1 MHPSNTS
8 NRLKKLLLLVATSLL
23 SCTIGTVQA
32 ERFDDG
38 LIKPYVAAVKGKRV
52 GFVPIAMT
60 IDLTRAWYA
69 GMKQE
74 AERLGYQLIVRDPN
88 WKVDVAVQAADQLI
102 NEKPDIL
109 VLHSDDL
116 QAFNRQVAKAH
127 AAGIRVIQIAL
138 KSPTSGDAFIGP
150 DWYDV
155 GQREALAML
164 KLCGNG
170 SGKSGKV
177 AIIHGPGVS
186 AANRTILPGIED
198 TLAQHKDISVVSRQ
212 SGDWDANKARSIA
225 ATLLKQNP
233 QLCGFIGLW
242 EGEDIGIVNAVRQA
256 GLTGK
261 VAVVTMGG
269 GNREA
274 GCNQIASDGYSAY
287 VKWDVRGQ
295 IRDLNNAISM
305 LLQTKPKP
313 GSAPFSLYTP
323 ATTLTKADLTPNS
336 CWTLEELSKP

>member
-1 MHPSNTS
+1 MKFL
-8 NRLKKLLLLVATSLL
+8 RLAVAALSL
-23 SCTIGTVQA
+23 IAIATVHA

-38 LIKPYVAAVKGKRV
+38 LIKPYQAALKGKRI
-52 GFVPIAMT
+52 GFVPISMT

-74 AERLGYQLIVRDPN
+74 ADRLGYQLIVRDPN
-88 WKVDVAVQAADQLI
+88 WKIDVAVQAADQLI
-102 NEKPDIL
+102 NEKPDVL

-155 GQREALAML
+155 GRREALAMVNS
-164 KLCGNG
+164 CGKG

-186 AANRTILPGIED
+186 AANRTILPGVED
-198 TLAQHKDISVVSRQ
+198 TLAQHQDIKVVSRQ

-233 QLCGFIGLW
+233 ELCGFIGLW

-256 GLTGK
+256 GMIGK
-261 VAVVTMGG
+261 VAVITMGG

-274 GCNQIASDGYSAY
+274 GCNQITSDGYTAY

-295 IRDLNNAISM
+295 IRDLNNAISI
-305 LLQTKPKP
+305 LLQTQPKP
-313 GSAPFSLYTP
+313 GSAPFALYTP
-323 ATTLTKADLTPNS
+323 ATTLTKDNLTPNS
-336 CWTLEELSKP
+336 CWTLEEIGKTE

>member
-1 MHPSNTS
+1 MKVLTS
-8 NRLKKLLLLVATSLL
+8 IRKLKTSLAAVASMTL
-23 SCTIGTVQA
+23 CLVGAAHA

-38 LIKPYVAAVKGKRV
+38 LIKPYQAALKGKRV
-52 GFVPIAMT
+52 AFVPISMT
-60 IDLTRAWYA
+60 LDLARGWHA

-74 AERLGYQLIVRDPN
+74 ADRVGYQLIVRDPN

-102 NEKPDIL
+102 NEKPDVL

-116 QAFNRQVAKAH
+116 QAFNRQVKKAH
-127 AAGIRVIQIAL
+127 AAGILVIQLAL
-138 KSPTSGDAFIGP
+138 KPPTSGDAFIGP

-155 GQREALAML
+155 GQKEAAAMV
-164 KLCGNG
+164 KQCGQG
-170 SGKSGKV
+170 SGKSGQV

-186 AANRTILPGIED
+186 AASRTILPGIED
-198 TLAQHKDISVVSRQ
+198 GLAGRKDIKVVARQ

-233 QLCGFIGLW
+233 KLCGFIGLW
-242 EGEDIGIVNAVRQA
+242 EGQDIGIANAVRQA

-274 GCNQIASDGYSAY
+274 GCNQVASDGYTAY
-287 VKWDVRGQ
+287 VLWDVRGQ
-295 IRDLNNAISM
+295 VRDLNSTISM

-313 GSAPFSLYTP
+313 GSAPFALYTP
-323 ATTLTKADLTPNS
+323 VTTLTKASMKPNS
-336 CWTLEELSKP
+336 CWTVEEIANP